1 MRFYQRFG
9 LQKHCLALV
18 ACMAIAPHAL
28 AQSSDT
34 SPLWEVGA
42 VGAGLRQ
49 QAYPGSSQ
57 VIGRALLLPYFIYR
71 GQYWRSDEG
80 NFGLR
85 AFKSERLELDIGFA
99 GAFGSNSS
107 EINARSGMPDLGTLF
122 EFGPKLKWKLGDV
135 ERKEGW
141 RAEFALRGVFDV
153 SDKLRDKGVSFEP
166 ELVYE
171 GTPISS
177 WRYSAS
183 LGAIYGDKR
192 LADTFYGVAPIYANA
207 SRPTYE
213 AQPGLILSRLS
224 LNVGRTITQD
234 VRLFGFARVATLE
247 GAANVNSPLIRQ
259 SHAST
264 FGVGVIYTFA
274 KSSERAKL

>member
-1 MRFYQRFG
+1 MRFYQRSGF
-9 LQKHCLALV
+9 QKHCLALV
-18 ACMAIAPHAL
+18 AGMAVPPCAL

-34 SPLWEVGA
+34 SALWEVG
-42 VGAGLRQ
+42 VVSAGLRQ
-49 QAYPGSSQ
+49 QAYPGSSE
-57 VIGRALLLPYFIYR
+57 VIGRVLLLPYFIYR

-107 EINARSGMPDLGTLF
+107 EINARIGMPDLGTLF
-122 EFGPKLKWKLGDV
+122 EFGPKVKWKLGDV
-135 ERKEGW
+135 KRKDGW

-171 GTPISS
+171 GTPTSG

-192 LADTFYGVAPIYANA
+192 LADTFYGVAPVYAVA
-207 SRPTYE
+207 SRPAYE

-224 LNVGRTITQD
+224 VNVGRTITQD
-234 VRLFGFARVATLE
+234 VSFFSFVRLATLE
-247 GAANVNSPLIRQ
+247 GAANVNSPLARQ
-259 SHAST
+259 NHAST